1 MSKILILGNGFDLNL
16 GLKTSY
22 SDFLAGNEFLELSE
36 DSSNLLVSYLNE
48 QAKSSRKDRLWVDIE
63 HELKRYAMLL
73 SLPRYEISE
82 GSWLGQKIKA
92 FEATPSYS
100 HITPPNNRK
109 DKILVDIRK
118 AVKTHFQQLK
128 TALHA
133 YLKRQLEEFKGK
145 SSLIF
150 NNTPAYFLISDN
162 QLIFNRKNTLKGVS
176 VPFDEIY
183 SFNYTNALDL
193 TQLNQYSD
201 HWKNIQFFYV
211 HGSLSENN
219 IVFGVEDGSV
229 PEDFTFLNKS
239 SHAAFGSSP
248 DISDAIINASEVHFF
263 GCSLGNTDDAHFKH
277 PFKVL
282 SQRRN
287 KARKTQLFFY
297 TFGKSGYQ
305 NIMKRILALTENR
318 LSEFK
323 ITNDVFFYD
332 LESSQLIDQQW
343 INNL

>member
-1 MSKILILGNGFDLNL
+1 MSKILIIGNGFDLNL

-22 SDFLAGNEFLELSE
+22 SDFLASDEFLELSE

-63 HELKRYAMLL
+63 HELKSYATLL

-92 FEATPSYS
+92 FEGEPSYS
-100 HITPPNNRK
+100 HITPPSNRK
-109 DKILVDIRK
+109 NKILVDIRK
-118 AVKTHFQQLK
+118 AVKKHFQQLK
-128 TALHA
+128 TALHT
-133 YLKRQLEEFKGK
+133 YLKRQVQEFRSQSNFRSK
-145 SSLIF
+145 
-150 NNTPAYFLISDN
+150 PAYFLLYDNYLISN
-162 QLIFNRKNTLKGVS
+162 KSNTPEI
-176 VPFDEIY
+176 PFSEIY
-183 SFNYTNALDL
+183 SFNYTNAFNLIQFDR
-193 TQLNQYSD
+193 YS
-201 HWKNIQFFYV
+201 NNSTNTEFFYV
-211 HGSLSENN
+211 HGSLTQDN
-219 IVFGVEDGSV
+219 IIFGVEDGSV
-229 PEDFTFLNKS
+229 SEEFTFLNKS
-239 SHAAFGSSP
+239 FHAAFGSSP
-248 DISDAIINASEVHFF
+248 DISDAIINAEEVHFF

-277 PFKVL
+277 PFKVI
-282 SQRRN
+282 SQRRT
-287 KARKTQLFFY
+287 KERKTQLYFY

-332 LESSQLIDQQW
+332 LENSQLIDQQW

>member
-1 MSKILILGNGFDLNL
+1 MSKILIIGNGFDLNL

-22 SDFLAGNEFLELSE
+22 SDFLASNEFLELSE
-36 DSSNLLVSYLNE
+36 DSSNLLVNYLNE
-48 QAKSSRKDRLWVDIE
+48 QAKASHKDRFWVDIE
-63 HELKRYAMLL
+63 HELKSYATAL
-73 SLPRYEISE
+73 SFRHYEISE

-92 FEATPSYS
+92 FETEPSYS
-100 HITPPNNRK
+100 HINVFDRRNR
-109 DKILVDIRK
+109 ILADMRK
-118 AVKTHFQQLK
+118 SAKKHFQQLK
-128 TALHA
+128 MALHTYLQGQVKEFRSQSNFRDKPA
-133 YLKRQLEEFKGK
+133 YLLLYDNH
-145 SSLIF
+145 LIGSK
-150 NNTPAYFLISDN
+150 NNTREI
-162 QLIFNRKNTLKGVS
+162 
-176 VPFDEIY
+176 PFSEIY
-183 SFNYTNALDL
+183 SFNYTNAFNLIKFD
-193 TQLNQYSD
+193 NYSSD
-201 HWKNIQFFYV
+201 SMDTEFFYV
-211 HGSLSENN
+211 HGSLTQNN

-229 PEDFTFLNKS
+229 SEDFTFLNKS
-239 SHAAFGSSP
+239 FHAAFGSSP
-248 DISDAIINASEVHFF
+248 DISDAIINADEVHFF

-277 PFKVL
+277 PFKVI

-305 NIMKRILALTENR
+305 DIMKRILALTENR